1 MTRARAAAL
10 LALVFALG
18 ACTIGRDF
26 VGNTLRADPRKVL
39 VPGRTTIAETMEIF
53 GAPDRIQRRYNG
65 EIFVYRFVRGNQ
77 SMLKLEEP
85 VITGITFFT
94 YSKRQLKSNQLTL
107 FFDDEGV
114 LTSFGY
120 TEGLEELDFL

>member
-1 MTRARAAAL
+1 MTRAAPVVL
-10 LALVFALG
+10 LALAMVLG

-26 VGNTLRADPRKVL
+26 VGNSLRADPREVL
-39 VPGRTTIAETMEIF
+39 KPGETTIAEVMEIF
-53 GAPDRIQRRYNG
+53 GAPDRIQRRYDG
-65 EIFVYRFVRGNQ
+65 EIFVYHFVRGNH
-77 SMLKLEEP
+77 STLRLEEP

-94 YSKRQLKSNQLTL
+94 YSKHQLKSNRLTL
-107 FFDDEGV
+107 FFDEDDV